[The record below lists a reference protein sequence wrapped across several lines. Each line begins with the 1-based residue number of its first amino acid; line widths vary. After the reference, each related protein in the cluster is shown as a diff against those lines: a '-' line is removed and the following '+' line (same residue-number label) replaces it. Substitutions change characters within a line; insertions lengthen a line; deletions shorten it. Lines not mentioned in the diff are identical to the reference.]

1 MSVRDRDRKN
11 VLKTITSFK
20 IIEDIKLER
29 ENINQSAERVLN
41 YNILI
46 NLSFFLLKYYK
57 MNTVQVNSS

>member
-1 MSVRDRDRKN
+1 VSVRDRDRKN